1 MVWFLRFTGG
11 FEMGRFVEGEDRRQD
26 YLLPASL
33 DDYVSED
40 NPVRAVEAFIDALD
54 LKALEFVGMTP
65 AETGR
70 PAYHPATMLKIYLY
84 GYLNRVQSSRRLER
98 EAQRNVELMWLTGRL
113 APDFKTIANFRQANG
128 TAIRAVCSQF
138 IALCRSLNLF
148 TRAIVAID
156 GSKMKAVNNRDKN
169 YTAAKVQS
177 RMKQVQD
184 NIDRYLEELDRADR
198 EDNDI
203 AESKATRLQEK
214 IVRLRAQ
221 MRALEAREVEVRL
234 APDQQISLTDPDARA
249 MTSAGRGTSI
259 VGYNL
264 QAVVDSQHHLI
275 VAHELLNVG
284 NDRGQLST
292 MAAKAKEAMGVDALD
307 AIADKGYFK
316 GEEIRACEG
325 IGVTPFVPKPMTSG
339 AKAQGRFGKQDFV
352 YLEQE
357 NVYRCPADEHLIHR
371 FTAVEHDMTLHSYW
385 SSNCQT
391 CVLHDQCTT
400 GKERRIKRWEHE
412 AVVEAM
418 GRRLDR
424 RPEAMRIRRQTVEH
438 PFGTLKS
445 WMGSTHFLMKTLKH
459 VKTEISLHILA
470 YNFKRMISIFGVQP
484 LIAAIR
490 T

>member
-1 MVWFLRFTGG
+1 
-11 FEMGRFVEGEDRRQD
+11 MGRFVECADRRQD

-54 LKALEFVGMTP
+54 LKALGFAGMTP

-98 EAQRNVELMWLTGRL
+98 EAGRNVELMWLAGRL

-128 TAIRAVCSQF
+128 AAIRAVCSQF
-138 IALCRSLNLF
+138 IVLCRQLNLF
-148 TRAIVAID
+148 TRAVVAID

-198 EDNDI
+198 EESDI
-203 AESKATRLQEK
+203 AEPKAVRLKEK
-214 IVRLRAQ
+214 IGRLRDQ
-221 MRALEAREVEVRL
+221 MRALEAREEEVRL
-234 APDQQISLTDPDARA
+234 APDQQVSLTDPDARA

-264 QAVVDSQHHLI
+264 QAAVDAQHHLI

-284 NDRGQLST
+284 SDRAQLST
-292 MAAKAKEAMGVDALD
+292 MAAKAKDAMGVDALD

-316 GEEIRACEG
+316 GEEIRTCED
-325 IGVTPFVPKPMTSG
+325 IGVTAFVPRPLTSG

-352 YLEQE
+352 YVEQE
-357 NVYRCPADEHLIHR
+357 NIYRCPAGERLIYR
-371 FTAVEHDMTLHSYW
+371 YTSVEADMTLHSYW
-385 SSNCQT
+385 TSNCQT
-391 CVLHDQCTT
+391 CALHDQCTT

-424 RPEAMRIRRQTVEH
+424 RPDAMRIRRQTVEH
-438 PFGTLKS
+438 PFGTLKA
-445 WMGSTHFLMKTLKH
+445 WMGSTHFLMKTLKN
-459 VKTEISLHILA
+459 VRTEISLHILA
-470 YNFKRMISIFGVQP
+470 YNLKRLIAIFGVQP
-484 LIAAIR
+484 LIAAMR

>member
-1 MVWFLRFTGG
+1 
-11 FEMGRFVEGEDRRQD
+11 MGRFIQGEDRRQD

-40 NPVRAVEAFIDALD
+40 NPVRAIEAFIGALD
-54 LKALEFVGMTP
+54 LNALEFAGMTP

-98 EAQRNVELMWLTGRL
+98 EAQRNIELMWLTRRL
-113 APDFKTIANFRQANG
+113 APDFKTIANFRRANG
-128 TAIRAVCSQF
+128 AAIRSVCSQF
-138 IALCRSLNLF
+138 IVLCRQLGLF
-148 TRAIVAID
+148 TRAVVAID

-169 YTAAKVQS
+169 YTAAKVAS

-184 NIDRYLEELDRADR
+184 NIDRYLDALDRADR
-198 EDNDI
+198 E
-203 AESKATRLQEK
+203 E
-214 IVRLRAQ
+214 
-221 MRALEAREVEVRL
+221 EVRN
-234 APDQQISLTDPDARA
+234 APDQQVSLTDPDARA
-249 MTSAGRGTSI
+249 MASAGRGTSI

-264 QAVVDSQHHLI
+264 QTAVDAEHHLI
-275 VAHELLNVG
+275 VAHELLNTG
-284 NDRGQLST
+284 YDRGQLSPI
-292 MAAKAKEAMGVDALD
+292 AAKAKDAMGVEALD

-316 GEEIRACEG
+316 GEDIRACEG
-325 IGVTPFVPKPMTSG
+325 MGITAFVPRPLTSG
-339 AKAQGRFGKQDFV
+339 SKAQGRFGKPDFV

-357 NVYRCPADEHLIHR
+357 NVYPCPAGEDLIYR
-371 FTAVEHDMTLHSYW
+371 YTSVEDGLTMHSYW

-391 CVLHDQCTT
+391 CTLHDQCTT
-400 GKERRIKRWEHE
+400 GKERRVRRWEYE

-418 GRRLDR
+418 ERRLDR

-445 WMGSTHFLMKTLKH
+445 WMGSTHFQMKTLKH
-459 VKTEISLHILA
+459 VRTEASLHILA
-470 YNFKRMISIFGVQP
+470 YNFKRLIAILGVP
-484 LIAAIR
+484 AMIAAIQ

>member
-1 MVWFLRFTGG
+1 
-11 FEMGRFVEGEDRRQD
+11 MGRFVQGEDRRQD

-33 DDYVSED
+33 DDYVSTD

-128 TAIRAVCSQF
+128 AAIRSVCGQF
-138 IALCRSLNLF
+138 IILCRQLGLF
-148 TRAIVAID
+148 TRAVVAID

-169 YTAAKVQS
+169 YTAAKVAS
-177 RMKQVQD
+177 RRKQVQD
-184 NIDRYLEELDRADR
+184 NIDRYLDALDRADR
-198 EDNDI
+198 EESDI
-203 AESKATRLQEK
+203 AEPKAARLKEK
-214 IVRLRAQ
+214 IARLREQ
-221 MRALEAREVEVRL
+221 MRDLETREEEVRI
-234 APDQQISLTDPDARA
+234 APDQQVSLTDPDARA

-264 QAVVDSQHHLI
+264 QTAVDAEHHII
-275 VAHELLNVG
+275 VAHELLNIG
-284 NDRGQLST
+284 NDRGQLSS
-292 MAAKAKEAMGVDALD
+292 MAAKAKDAMGVDALD
-307 AIADKGYFK
+307 AIADRGYFK
-316 GEEIRACEG
+316 GEELRSCEA
-325 IGVTPFVPKPMTSG
+325 IGVTAFVPRPLTSG

-352 YLEQE
+352 YLEPE
-357 NVYRCPADEHLIHR
+357 NVYRCPAGEDLTYR
-371 FTAVEHDMTLHSYW
+371 YTSVEDGTTLHSYW
-385 SSNCQT
+385 SSNCQA
-391 CVLHDQCTT
+391 CALHDQCTT

-418 GRRLDR
+418 ERRLDR
-424 RPEAMRIRRQTVEH
+424 APEAMRIRRQTVEH
-438 PFGTLKS
+438 PFGTLKA
-445 WMGSTHFLMKTLKH
+445 WMGSTHFQMKTLKH
-459 VKTEISLHILA
+459 VRTEASLHILA
-470 YNFKRMISIFGVQP
+470 YNFKRLIAILGVGP
-484 LIAAIR
+484 LIAAIQ

>member
-1 MVWFLRFTGG
+1 
-11 FEMGRFVEGEDRRQD
+11 MGRFVECADRRQD
-26 YLLPASL
+26 FLLPASL

-54 LKALEFVGMTP
+54 LKALGFAGMTP

-98 EAQRNVELMWLTGRL
+98 EAGRNIELMWLAGRL

-128 TAIRAVCSQF
+128 AAIRAVCSQF
-138 IALCRSLNLF
+138 IVLCRRLNLF
-148 TRAIVAID
+148 TRAVVAID

-198 EDNDI
+198 EESDI
-203 AESKATRLQEK
+203 VEPKAARLKEK
-214 IVRLRAQ
+214 IGRLRDQ
-221 MRALEAREVEVRL
+221 MRALEAREEEVRL
-234 APDQQISLTDPDARA
+234 APDQQVSLTDPDARA

-264 QAVVDSQHHLI
+264 QTAVDAQHHLI
-275 VAHELLNVG
+275 VAHELLNIG
-284 NDRGQLST
+284 SDRAQLST
-292 MAAKAKEAMGVDALD
+292 MSAKAKQAMGVDALD

-325 IGVTPFVPKPMTSG
+325 IGVTAFVPRPLTSG

-352 YLEQE
+352 YVEQE
-357 NVYRCPADEHLIHR
+357 NIYRCPAGERLIYR
-371 FTAVEHDMTLHSYW
+371 YTSLEADMTLHSYW
-385 SSNCQT
+385 TSNCQT
-391 CVLHDQCTT
+391 CALHDQCTT

-438 PFGTLKS
+438 PFGTLKA
-445 WMGSTHFLMKTLKH
+445 WMGSTHFLMKTLKN
-459 VKTEISLHILA
+459 VRTEISLHILA
-470 YNFKRMISIFGVQP
+470 YNLKRLIAIFGVQP
-484 LIAAIR
+484 LIAAMQ

>member
-1 MVWFLRFTGG
+1 
-11 FEMGRFVEGEDRRQD
+11 MGRFVEGADRRQD
-26 YLLPASL
+26 FLLPASL

-54 LKALEFVGMTP
+54 LKALEFAGMTP

-98 EAQRNVELMWLTGRL
+98 EAQRNVEVMWLTGRL

-138 IALCRSLNLF
+138 IDLCRQLNLF
-148 TRAIVAID
+148 TRAVVAID

-169 YTAAKVQS
+169 YTAAKVRS
-177 RMKQVQD
+177 RMQQVQD
-184 NIDRYLEELDRADR
+184 NIERYLQELDRADR
-198 EDNDI
+198 AESDI
-203 AESKATRLQEK
+203 AEPKAARLTEK
-214 IVRLRAQ
+214 IARLRDQ
-221 MRALEAREVEVRL
+221 MHALEAREEEVRL
-234 APDQQISLTDPDARA
+234 APDQQVSLTYPDARA

-264 QAVVDSQHHLI
+264 QAAVDAEHHLI
-275 VAHELLNVG
+275 VAHELTNIG
-284 NDRGQLST
+284 SDRAQLST
-292 MAAKAKEAMGVDALD
+292 MAAKAKHAMGVDALD

-316 GEEIRACEG
+316 GEEIRTCEG
-325 IGVTPFVPKPMTSG
+325 IGVTAFVPRPLTSG

-357 NVYRCPADEHLIHR
+357 NVYRCPAGERLTYR
-371 FTAVEHDMTLHSYW
+371 YTSVEANMTLHSYW

-391 CVLHDQCTT
+391 CALHDECTT

-412 AVVEAM
+412 DVVEAM
-418 GRRLDR
+418 ERRLDR
-424 RPEAMRIRRQTVEH
+424 RPDAMRIRRQTVEH
-438 PFGTLKS
+438 PFGTLKA

-459 VKTEISLHILA
+459 VRTEISLHILA
-470 YNFKRMISIFGVQP
+470 YNLKRLIAIFGVQP
-484 LIAAIR
+484 LIAAMR

>member
-1 MVWFLRFTGG
+1 
-11 FEMGRFVEGEDRRQD
+11 MGRFVEGADRRQD
-26 YLLPASL
+26 FLLPASL
-33 DDYVSED
+33 DDYLSED

-98 EAQRNVELMWLTGRL
+98 EAQRNIEVMWLTGRL

-138 IALCRSLNLF
+138 IGLCRQLNLF
-148 TRAIVAID
+148 TRAVVAID

-169 YTAAKVQS
+169 YTAAKVRS
-177 RMKQVQD
+177 RMQQVQD
-184 NIDRYLEELDRADR
+184 NIDCYLEELDRADR
-198 EDNDI
+198 ADRAESDI
-203 AESKATRLQEK
+203 AEPKAARLTEK
-214 IVRLRAQ
+214 IARLRDQ
-221 MRALEAREVEVRL
+221 MRALEAREEEVRF
-234 APDQQISLTDPDARA
+234 APDQQVSLTDPDARA

-264 QAVVDSQHHLI
+264 QAAVDAEHHLI
-275 VAHELLNVG
+275 VAHELTNIG
-284 NDRGQLST
+284 SDRAQLST
-292 MAAKAKEAMGVDALD
+292 MAAKAKHAMGVDALD

-316 GEEIRACEG
+316 GEEIRTCEG
-325 IGVTPFVPKPMTSG
+325 IGVTTFVPRPLTSG

-357 NVYRCPADEHLIHR
+357 NVYRCPAGERLSYR
-371 FTAVEHDMTLHSYW
+371 YTSVEADMTLHSYW

-391 CVLHDQCTT
+391 CALHDQCTT

-412 AVVEAM
+412 EVVEAM
-418 GRRLDR
+418 ERRLDR
-424 RPEAMRIRRQTVEH
+424 RPDAMRIRRQTVEH
-438 PFGTLKS
+438 PFGTLKA

-459 VKTEISLHILA
+459 VRTEISLHILA
-470 YNFKRMISIFGVQP
+470 YNLKRLIAIFGVQP
-484 LIAAIR
+484 LIAAMR

>member
-1 MVWFLRFTGG
+1 
-11 FEMGRFVEGEDRRQD
+11 MGRFVECADRRQD
-26 YLLPASL
+26 FLLPASL

-98 EAQRNVELMWLTGRL
+98 EAQRNVEVMWLTGRL

-138 IALCRSLNLF
+138 IDLCRQLNLF
-148 TRAIVAID
+148 TRAVVAID

-169 YTAAKVQS
+169 YTAAKVRS
-177 RMKQVQD
+177 RMQQVQD

-198 EDNDI
+198 AESDI
-203 AESKATRLQEK
+203 AEPKAARLTEK
-214 IVRLRAQ
+214 IARLRDQ
-221 MRALEAREVEVRL
+221 MRALEAREEEVRL
-234 APDQQISLTDPDARA
+234 APDQQVSLTDPDARA

-264 QAVVDSQHHLI
+264 QAAVDAEHHLI
-275 VAHELLNVG
+275 VAHELTNIG
-284 NDRGQLST
+284 SDRAQLST
-292 MAAKAKEAMGVDALD
+292 MAAKAKHAMGVDALV

-316 GEEIRACEG
+316 GEEIRTCDG
-325 IGVTPFVPKPMTSG
+325 LGVTAFVPRPLTSG
-339 AKAQGRFGKQDFV
+339 AKARGRFGKQDFV

-357 NVYRCPADEHLIHR
+357 NVYRCPADERLTYR
-371 FTAVEHDMTLHSYW
+371 YTSVEADMTLHSYW

-391 CVLHDQCTT
+391 CALHDQCTT

-412 AVVEAM
+412 EVVEAM
-418 GRRLDR
+418 ERRLDR
-424 RPEAMRIRRQTVEH
+424 RPDAMRIRRQTVEH
-438 PFGTLKS
+438 PFGTLKA

-459 VKTEISLHILA
+459 VRTEISLHILA
-470 YNFKRMISIFGVQP
+470 YNLKRLIAIFGVQP
-484 LIAAIR
+484 LIAAMR

>member
-1 MVWFLRFTGG
+1 
-11 FEMGRFVEGEDRRQD
+11 MGRFVEGADRRQD
-26 YLLPASL
+26 FLLPASL
-33 DDYVSED
+33 DDYVSEE

-54 LKALEFVGMTP
+54 LKALGFAGMAP

-98 EAQRNVELMWLTGRL
+98 EAGRNVELMWLTGRL
-113 APDFKTIANFRQANG
+113 APDFKTITNFRQANG
-128 TAIRAVCSQF
+128 PAIRAVCSQF
-138 IALCRSLNLF
+138 IGLCRQLNLF
-148 TRAIVAID
+148 TRAVVAID

-169 YTAAKVQS
+169 YTAAKVRS

-198 EDNDI
+198 AESDI
-203 AESKATRLQEK
+203 AEPKAVRLTEK
-214 IVRLRAQ
+214 IARLRDQ
-221 MRALEAREVEVRL
+221 MRSLEAREEEVRL
-234 APDQQISLTDPDARA
+234 APDQQVSLTDPDARA

-264 QAVVDSQHHLI
+264 QAAVDAQHHLI
-275 VAHELLNVG
+275 VAHELLNIG
-284 NDRGQLST
+284 SDRAQLSS
-292 MAAKAKEAMGVDALD
+292 MAAKAKHAMGVDALD

-316 GEEIRACEG
+316 GEEIRTCES
-325 IGVTPFVPKPMTSG
+325 IGVTAFVPRPLTSG
-339 AKAQGRFGKQDFV
+339 AKARGRFGKQDFV

-357 NVYRCPADEHLIHR
+357 NVYRCPAGERLTYR
-371 FTAVEHDMTLHSYW
+371 YTSVEADMTLHSYW

-391 CVLHDQCTT
+391 CALHDQCTT

-412 AVVEAM
+412 EVVEAM
-418 GRRLDR
+418 ERRLDR

-438 PFGTLKS
+438 PFGTLKA
-445 WMGSTHFLMKTLKH
+445 WMGSTHFQMKTLKH
-459 VKTEISLHILA
+459 VRTEISLHILA
-470 YNFKRMISIFGVQP
+470 YNLKRLITIFGVQP
-484 LIAAIR
+484 LIAAMR